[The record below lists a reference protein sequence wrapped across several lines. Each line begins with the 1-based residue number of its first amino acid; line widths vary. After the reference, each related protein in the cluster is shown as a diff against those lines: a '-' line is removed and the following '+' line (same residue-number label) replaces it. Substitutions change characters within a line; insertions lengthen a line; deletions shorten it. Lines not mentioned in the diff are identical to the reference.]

1 MVSVKV
7 AVRIGHRWEREEK
20 PELGEKWGKLKLI
33 LAAAAFL
40 NNLKRVQKFS
50 AQPGDISELPQINL
64 SGCRQE
70 LKRSTTVHKMQVVN
84 RNQTF
89 IREQPRLL

>member
-7 AVRIGHRWEREEK
+7 AVRIGRRWEREEK

-33 LAAAAFL
+33 LPPH
-40 NNLKRVQKFS
+40 S
-50 AQPGDISELPQINL
+50 ISEQFKTGPEVFRPAWGHFRIA
-64 SGCRQE
+64 SDKPFWVQE
-70 LKRSTTVHKMQVVN
+70 LNRSTTAQKMQVVN

-89 IREQPRLL
+89 VRDKSQLF

>member
-1 MVSVKV
+1 MAADES
-7 AVRIGHRWEREEK
+7 GEEK

-33 LAAAAFL
+33 VAAAAFL

-50 AQPGDISELPQINL
+50 AKPGDISELPQINL

-70 LKRSTTVHKMQVVN
+70 LERSTPVHKMQVVN
-84 RNQTF
+84 
-89 IREQPRLL
+89 

>member
-7 AVRIGHRWEREEK
+7 AVRIGRRWEREEK

-50 AQPGDISELPQINL
+50 AKPGDISELPQINL
-64 SGCRQE
+64 SGCR
-70 LKRSTTVHKMQVVN
+70 N
-84 RNQTF
+84 
-89 IREQPRLL
+89 

>member
-50 AQPGDISELPQINL
+50 AQPGNISELPQINL
-64 SGCRQE
+64 SRCRNKIE
-70 LKRSTTVHKMQVVN
+70 ALLLRKC
-84 RNQTF
+84 
-89 IREQPRLL
+89 RL